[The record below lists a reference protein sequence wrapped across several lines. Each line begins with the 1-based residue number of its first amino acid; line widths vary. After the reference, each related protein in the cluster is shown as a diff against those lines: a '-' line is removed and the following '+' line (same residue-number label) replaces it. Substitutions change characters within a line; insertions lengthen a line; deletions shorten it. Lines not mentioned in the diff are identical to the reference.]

1 MIARKPR
8 ILLDCIGRPCAA
20 PTLLVNDCRSA
31 IIVAE
36 NPGKPR
42 TRMNHLPTSAFKVR
56 ECVKQAL
63 VDLCWAP
70 TDLVAADV
78 LTKNL
83 GAAKFRRFQAFLLNL
98 PATQPVRELVT
109 KLITGFR

>member
-1 MIARKPR
+1 MLR
-8 ILLDCIGRPCAA
+8 A
-20 PTLLVNDCRSA
+20 PAPSLIVNVCRSA

-36 NPGKPR
+36 NPGKLR

-83 GAAKFRRFQAFLLNL
+83 GPAKFHRFQRFLLNL
-98 PATQPVRELVT
+98 PPTTAARELVV
-109 KLITGFR
+109 KLITGFH

>member
-1 MIARKPR
+1 
-8 ILLDCIGRPCAA
+8 
-20 PTLLVNDCRSA
+20 
-31 IIVAE
+31 
-36 NPGKPR
+36 
-42 TRMNHLPTSAFKVR
+42 MNHLPTSAFKVR

-98 PATQPVRELVT
+98 PASQPVRELVT

>member
-1 MIARKPR
+1 VLLNVVRRSLALR
-8 ILLDCIGRPCAA
+8 ITGGPQGPSDDGITCLEAA
-20 PTLLVNDCRSA
+20 LASD
-31 IIVAE
+31 
-36 NPGKPR
+36 NPLG
-42 TRMNHLPTSAFKVR
+42 
-56 ECVKQAL
+56 AL

>member
-1 MIARKPR
+1 MWGVGPAHAPRRWGARPPLGSTR
-8 ILLDCIGRPCAA
+8 REGG
-20 PTLLVNDCRSA
+20 TLLVNDCRSA

-36 NPGKPR
+36 NPGKLR

-83 GAAKFRRFQAFLLNL
+83 GPGQASST
-98 PATQPVRELVT
+98 ASS
-109 KLITGFR
+109 